1 MSEVYVPQGAKQFN
15 EKAIRQVIDSQ
26 GCIWMA
32 PKIDGIRCTLTWQ
45 GGALTALSRSNKPI
59 ASLSK
64 WLEVTEG
71 YLKENRVVDFR
82 FDGELTVAGLSF
94 QKASGMLRRKAPI
107 APDLVY
113 FTVFQDTLYPNA
125 SFDERYHSADN
136 IIWAYNIPFA
146 VVPVIE
152 VDDYDDLVVHYEEYR
167 NQGYEGAVI
176 YHPYGVHCNG
186 KAGHWYKMKPEES
199 LDGIVRGWYVGEKAL
214 EGLMGGLSV
223 ELENGLIVHVGT
235 GFTLEQRKDPQQF
248 MRRYVEISYM
258 ELTDDG
264 NLRHP
269 SFKCFRDLDEHKGV
283 KL

>member
-1 MSEVYVPQGAKQFN
+1 
-15 EKAIRQVIDSQ
+15 
-26 GCIWMA
+26 
-32 PKIDGIRCTLTWQ
+32 
-45 GGALTALSRSNKPI
+45 
-59 ASLSK
+59 
-64 WLEVTEG
+64 
-71 YLKENRVVDFR
+71 
-82 FDGELTVAGLSF
+82 
-94 QKASGMLRRKAPI
+94 
-107 APDLVY
+107 
-113 FTVFQDTLYPNA
+113 
-125 SFDERYHSADN
+125 
-136 IIWAYNIPFA
+136 
-146 VVPVIE
+146 
-152 VDDYDDLVVHYEEYR
+152 
-167 NQGYEGAVI
+167 
-176 YHPYGVHCNG
+176 
-186 KAGHWYKMKPEES
+186 MKPEES